1 VVLEDQQGTHVA
13 LPKLY
18 GQPSY
23 SRRGVIADRPRPID
37 PDDLPIAAFQ
47 TDDERD
53 LAETLEGR
61 RSLPYVTV
69 PVEPASE
76 HARAAVGTES
86 PAGIPAPFAPR
97 ALEATADAP
106 RRRGLGRLLGG

>member
-1 VVLEDQQGTHVA
+1 MVLEDQQTTHVA

-23 SRRGVIADRPRPID
+23 SRRGVAPDRPRPID

-47 TDDERD
+47 TDDERN
-53 LAETLEGR
+53 LAEALAGR
-61 RSLPYVTV
+61 SQPYLTV
-69 PVEPASE
+69 ATDATTASARPRGAVPAATVES
-76 HARAAVGTES
+76 
-86 PAGIPAPFAPR
+86 APFAPGAAER
-97 ALEATADAP
+97 DVAAP

>member
-1 VVLEDQQGTHVA
+1 VVLEDQTTHVA

-23 SRRGVIADRPRPID
+23 SRRGVVPERPRPID

-53 LAETLEGR
+53 LAEALAGR
-61 RSLPYVTV
+61 RSVPYLTV
-69 PVEPASE
+69 PVEPERAP
-76 HARAAVGTES
+76 ARPLDADPGAMVE
-86 PAGIPAPFAPR
+86 PAPLAPR
-97 ALEATADAP
+97 AAEADVTAP